1 MTDLFDA
8 TPTGPE
14 PRLPA
19 AASAAA
25 VEQLA
30 ADRAKALFG
39 AEYAQVWH
47 RTGDEAV
54 SAVLSA
60 LLAPGDTVLAPDLAP
75 AAGPERPAHTAPL
88 SERYELA
95 TYQVR
100 PSDFTVDMDQVHRLA
115 VRRRPKMILAGW
127 AAYPRLLD
135 YARFRRIADEAGALL
150 LVDMANVAGP
160 VAAGLHPGPVPH
172 AHVVTTGSHP
182 VLGGAVLTGDPR
194 IAHRLDAVA
203 LPDRETEA
211 FAHGMAAKAAAF
223 RCAAVPAFREQQA
236 AGLRAARIMAG
247 RLLADDVA
255 ETGARV
261 LTGSTETDRVLVD
274 LRSTGLDVCA
284 AAEAL
289 RSLGITVERT
299 TLSLNSGTSTASSGV
314 SVGADALAAR
324 GCGEAGFRAAAE
336 AVARVL
342 THHPGE
348 RVPTR
353 RPGRAVAPA
362 DTTPTPPSPEKSTP

>member
-19 AASAAA
+19 AESAAT

-47 RTGDEAV
+47 RTGDEAL

-75 AAGPERPAHTAPL
+75 AAGPGCPTHTGRL
-88 SERYELA
+88 SELYDLA

-100 PSDFTVDMDQVHRLA
+100 PSDFTVDLDQVHRLA
-115 VRRRPKMILAGW
+115 ELRRPRIILAGW

-135 YARFRRIADEAGALL
+135 YARLRRIADEAGALL

-194 IAHRLDAVA
+194 IARRLDAVA
-203 LPDRETEA
+203 LPDRETET
-211 FAHGMAAKAAAF
+211 FAQDMAAKAAAF
-223 RCAAVPAFREQQA
+223 RCAASPAFREHRA

-274 LRSTGLDVCA
+274 LRGTGLDVCA

-289 RSLGITVERT
+289 RSLGLTVERT
-299 TLSLNSGTSTASSGV
+299 TLSLNSGTPPMSSEVSIGV
-314 SVGADALAAR
+314 DALAAR

-353 RPGRAVAPA
+353 RPGRGTAPA